1 MATKNNKQIIEENLN
16 LLSEAKLDLI
26 LDEINQLTTQAELNE
41 IILSN
46 TDSTV
51 FDDELTPALESI
63 DMSDTISI
71 LNQIK
76 AELNKK

>member
-1 MATKNNKQIIEENLN
+1 MATKNNKQIIEENLD
-16 LLSEAKLDLI
+16 LLNEAKLDLI
-26 LDEINQLTTQAELNE
+26 LDEINQLTTQTELNE

-46 TDSTV
+46 IDSTV
-51 FDDELTPALESI
+51 FDDDLTPALESI

>member
-1 MATKNNKQIIEENLN
+1 MATKNNKRIIEENLH

-46 TDSTV
+46 IDSNV
-51 FDDELTPALESI
+51 FDDDLTPALESI

>member
-16 LLSEAKLDLI
+16 LLNEAKLDLI

-46 TDSTV
+46 IDSTA
-51 FDDELTPALESI
+51 FDDDLTPALESI

-76 AELNKK
+76 AELTKK

>member
-1 MATKNNKQIIEENLN
+1 MATKNNKQIIEEKLS

-46 TDSTV
+46 IDNTA
-51 FDDELTPALESI
+51 FDDDLTPALESI